1 MIMTWLPLSRLPLI
15 RRSWRSRL
23 ADYSVAAHRAA
34 IGPHPSSV
42 PMQSCQIVVVALL
55 LCLAQSSTRS
65 HETQPKFLAPAN
77 WWAREHGELVE
88 LALSIVRD

>member
-1 MIMTWLPLSRLPLI
+1 
-15 RRSWRSRL
+15 
-23 ADYSVAAHRAA
+23 
-34 IGPHPSSV
+34 
-42 PMQSCQIVVVALL
+42 MQACQIVVVELL

-88 LALSIVRD
+88 LAPSIVRD

>member
-1 MIMTWLPLSRLPLI
+1 MTAVEQATVEPAKLAQPSCGFSR
-15 RRSWRSRL
+15 R
-23 ADYSVAAHRAA
+23 VAAHRAA

-42 PMQSCQIVVVALL
+42 PVQGCQIVVVELL

-88 LALSIVRD
+88 MALSIVRD